1 MRSNFKRNEFFL
13 ADDLTFASFLTT
25 CFIQLLFDRIRSAV
39 GVVSSAAKRNRR
51 RQFIIKSLYKN
62 IRNVLTTKKKKTASQ
77 RGRRA
82 ERSWRCTYVIKLEFG
97 NCLTKEASG
106 VCILSGLQFWLKD
119 IYISTCGVS
128 MNSTLNLWEYG
139 EAYGWCC
146 NR

>member
-25 CFIQLLFDRIRSAV
+25 SFIQLLFDRIRSAV

-97 NCLTKEASG
+97 NFLTKEASG
-106 VCILSGLQFWLKD
+106 VCILSRLQFWLKD